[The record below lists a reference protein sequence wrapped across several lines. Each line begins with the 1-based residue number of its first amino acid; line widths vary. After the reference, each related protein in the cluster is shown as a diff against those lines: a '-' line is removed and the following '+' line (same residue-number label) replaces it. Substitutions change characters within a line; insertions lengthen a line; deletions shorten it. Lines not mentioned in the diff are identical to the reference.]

1 MPKVATGAA
10 FQKNSMA
17 EMMAASDFSFGTWNF
32 QRPSKF
38 GHILNNRNKKGSK
51 GDQAGVCG
59 ATSPVQC
66 QKWQLELF
74 FKRIR
79 RRR

>member
-1 MPKVATGAA
+1 
-10 FQKNSMA
+10 
-17 EMMAASDFSFGTWNF
+17 MMAASDFSFGTWNF
-32 QRPSKF
+32 QQPSKF
-38 GHILNNRNKKGSK
+38 GHILNNRNEKGWK

-59 ATSPVQC
+59 AMSPVRC